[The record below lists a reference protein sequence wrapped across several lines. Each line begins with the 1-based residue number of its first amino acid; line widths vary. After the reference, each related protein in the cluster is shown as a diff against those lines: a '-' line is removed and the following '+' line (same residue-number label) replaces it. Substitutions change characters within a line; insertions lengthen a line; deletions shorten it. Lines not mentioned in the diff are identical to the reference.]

1 VKEAPV
7 NIEDIDRK
15 DARWAR
21 LFTLFAGYINQD
33 FVEDY
38 GDEWNATRAFAQE
51 NPVEAVR
58 LAAAGTRDLLDQLD
72 DDEDIGAA
80 LERLGLELRPTAE
93 GRTNREWLESVDRL
107 LRD

>member
-1 VKEAPV
+1 M
-7 NIEDIDRK
+7 NLDDIDRR

-51 NPVEAVR
+51 NPAEAVR
-58 LAAAGTRDLLDQLD
+58 NAAAGARDLLDQLD
-72 DDEDIGAA
+72 DDEDVGAA
-80 LERLGLELRPTAE
+80 LERLGLELRPADE
-93 GRTNREWLESVDRL
+93 GRTNRDWLEAIDRL
-107 LRD
+107 LRT